1 MQIEKEFVFDS
12 AHFLP
17 LVAEDHKCRK
27 LHGHTYRV
35 TIAVSGEVN
44 SQGWIIDFAEISE
57 VVKPILRSIDHT
69 LLNSVAGL
77 ENPTA
82 ENIAVVIWN
91 KIKKRIKAEQEL
103 QVVLY
108 ETPRNFVT
116 YRGE

>member
-1 MQIEKEFVFDS
+1 MQIEKEFIFDS

-44 SQGWIIDFAEISE
+44 SQGWIIDFAEISD

-82 ENIAVVIWN
+82 ENIARWIFERVKEKLPVLSFVIV
-91 KIKKRIKAEQEL
+91 QE
-103 QVVLY
+103 
-108 ETPRNFVT
+108 
-116 YRGE
+116 GESSRVIFPQRL

>member
-1 MQIEKEFVFDS
+1 MQIEKEFIFDS

-17 LVAEDHKCRK
+17 LVPDEHKCRK

-44 SQGWIIDFAEISE
+44 PQGWIIDFAEISD
-57 VVKPILRSIDHT
+57 VVKPILRTIDHT

-82 ENIAVVIWN
+82 ENIAQWIYTRV
-91 KIKKRIKAEQEL
+91 KQEL
-103 QVVLY
+103 PVLD
-108 ETPRNFVT
+108 FVIVQEGASS
-116 YRGE
+116 RVIFPKRS